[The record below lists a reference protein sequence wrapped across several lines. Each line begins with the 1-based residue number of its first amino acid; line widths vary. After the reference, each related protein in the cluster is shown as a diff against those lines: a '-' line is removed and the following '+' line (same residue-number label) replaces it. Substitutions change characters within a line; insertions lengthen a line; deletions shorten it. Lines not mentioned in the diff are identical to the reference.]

1 MSMATEDSEIVLS
14 LKEFIREDHLVT
26 NQPVNN
32 ISENHS
38 SAILMCE
45 QATITDPEIQDL
57 CVQIVQAQKE
67 EIAQMKT
74 IMERL
79 R

>member
-1 MSMATEDSEIVLS
+1 MATEDGEMVLS

>member
-1 MSMATEDSEIVLS
+1 MATEDGEMVLS
-14 LKEFIREDHLVT
+14 LKEFIREDHPVT